1 LKKILISIVALL
13 LLTSCQVNQNNC
25 DRGSSIIPGLP
36 SGTQSSSESIA
47 NISEST
53 DTSTQKTDP
62 QSAPDPA
69 SKEADWTLDVNDTVN
84 IDIEG
89 IKIAYTLTLKA
100 VKPGGKT
107 DLGSYTGT
115 AALKM
120 KMDASGLS
128 KEMVSVMGG
137 AETELQAQ
145 NVTIEI
151 GKYDR
156 EKYDDFGLSDGEA
169 PLSLM
174 SEADGMALGSFTM
187 EGSGGLDIQSIAPH
201 TYDARKTSDTGAG
214 ELAYKINV
222 EGGQVS
228 VSIPLLNISESFKGM
243 ITGIPRN

>member
-1 LKKILISIVALL
+1 MKKILISIVALL
-13 LLTSCQVNQNNC
+13 LLTSCQVNQNNS
-25 DRGSSIIPGLP
+25 DRGSSIIPGLL
-36 SGTQSSSESIA
+36 
-47 NISEST
+47 EST

-62 QSAPDPA
+62 QSAQDPA

-137 AETELQAQ
+137 AETDLQAQ

-187 EGSGGLDIQSIAPH
+187 KGSGGLDIQSIAPY
-201 TYDARKTSDTGAG
+201 TYDARKTSDSGTG

-228 VSIPLLNISESFKGM
+228 VSIPMLNIPDSFKGM
-243 ITGIPRN
+243 ITGVPKN